1 MPYEYDPRKS
11 RVIDKIYENLRKQLE
26 LQAAGHLGRLGPFN
40 PWNRFLSITQH
51 QEGGGLSAHLAF
63 RIYDGHTSIFSR
75 EKSGQRFV
83 ITAIPETVGE
93 DLREVKYQIAA
104 ENRYYYIKSRD
115 GLQIKSKQIKK
126 VEKMISAGEVLEYF
140 LLRLRE
146 HQIAADTA
154 RNIAGAWAGIG
165 VLSVAFLMSDGSKH
179 EPRKPVK
186 PEMTEQRKNLL
197 APLIAPA
204 PPPPAPN
211 LFGEQETI
219 EKPSEPDTEGKN
231 LDPSPQP

>member
-1 MPYEYDPRKS
+1 MPYEYDPRKT

-26 LQAAGHLGRLGPFN
+26 LQAAGHLGRLGAFN

-104 ENRYYYIKSRD
+104 ESRYYYIKSRD
-115 GLQIKSKQIKK
+115 GLQIKTS
-126 VEKMISAGEVLEYF
+126 
-140 LLRLRE
+140 R
-146 HQIAADTA
+146 
-154 RNIAGAWAGIG
+154 
-165 VLSVAFLMSDGSKH
+165 
-179 EPRKPVK
+179 
-186 PEMTEQRKNLL
+186 
-197 APLIAPA
+197 
-204 PPPPAPN
+204 
-211 LFGEQETI
+211 
-219 EKPSEPDTEGKN
+219 
-231 LDPSPQP
+231 

>member
-11 RVIDKIYENLRKQLE
+11 RAIDKIYEELREQLE

-51 QEGGGLSAHLAF
+51 REGGGLSAHLAF

-75 EKSGQRFV
+75 EKSGKRFM
-83 ITAIPETVGE
+83 ITVIPETVGE

-104 ENRYYYIKSRD
+104 ESRYYFIKSRD

-126 VEKMISAGEVLEYF
+126 VEKMVSAGEVLEFF

-146 HQIAADTA
+146 HQVAADTA
-154 RNIAGAWAGIG
+154 RNIFATGAGIVVLSG
-165 VLSVAFLMSDGSKH
+165 VLSTAFLMSDGSKH
-179 EPRKPVK
+179 EPRKHVK
-186 PEMTEQRKNLL
+186 PETTEQRTKS
-197 APLIAPA
+197 APLPTPVPL
-204 PPPPAPN
+204 PP
-211 LFGEQETI
+211 FGEQEKI
-219 EKPSEPDTEGKN
+219 EKPSEPDTERGP
-231 LDPSPQP
+231 LGPSPQ